1 MLNYLSVSF
10 YIKKL
15 SVLDIATK
23 KEVKADANKVEAMFI
38 WNKPINL
45 KSLKGVRVDKDII
58 GGSLR
63 GMRP

>member
-23 KEVKADANKVEAMFI
+23 KEVKADANKVEAM
-38 WNKPINL
+38 
-45 KSLKGVRVDKDII
+45 II
-58 GGSLR
+58 
-63 GMRP
+63 